1 MSPEVSASAVLLV
14 GVMLIRLV
22 LADVYQRYVRV
33 SMGPWLLLAGVLLTA
48 LGLVM
53 AVRAVRRRAPAA
65 VVVDGGPGPDGHA
78 GHDHDAVSDDHH
90 DGDLPAGELH
100 AGELHDGHGPGGDRI
115 GWLLLAPVLVLLLVA
130 PPALGSFGV
139 ARTAGVR
146 VTSGAAVWAPLPA
159 GATPHPMTLLEL
171 NQRAWDRSGASL
183 SGAIVQV
190 TGFVSDG
197 SGQGQDAG
205 FGLARYQIACCA
217 ADAVASVIRVVG
229 VSGTAPPRDS
239 WATVIG
245 TFDGSTPDGTPRIT
259 ATSIQ
264 TVPVPVDPYE

>member
-1 MSPEVSASAVLLV
+1 
-14 GVMLIRLV
+14 
-22 LADVYQRYVRV
+22 
-33 SMGPWLLLAGVLLTA
+33 
-48 LGLVM
+48 
-53 AVRAVRRRAPAA
+53 
-65 VVVDGGPGPDGHA
+65 VVDGGPVPDGHP
-78 GHDHDAVSDDHH
+78 GHDHDGDLH
-90 DGDLPAGELH
+90 DGHDLDGD
-100 AGELHDGHGPGGDRI
+100 LHDGHGPGGDRI

-183 SGAIVQV
+183 SGATVQV
-190 TGFVSDG
+190 TGFVSDDA
-197 SGQGQDAG
+197 GQGQDAAG
-205 FGLARYQIACCA
+205 FGVARYQIACCA

-239 WATVIG
+239 WVTVTG

-264 TVPVPVDPYE
+264 TIPVPVDPYE

>member
-33 SMGPWLLLAGVLLTA
+33 GMGPWLLLAGVLLTA

-53 AVRAVRRRAPAA
+53 AARAVRR
-65 VVVDGGPGPDGHA
+65 PDPVLA
-78 GHDHDAVSDDHH
+78 TTDAHEGLDEHEAH
-90 DGDLPAGELH
+90 EH
-100 AGELHDGHGPGGDRI
+100 GGDRI

-159 GATPHPMTLLEL
+159 ASPPRPMTLLEL

-183 SGAIVQV
+183 SGATVLL

-197 SGQGQDAG
+197 SGQGQDGAA

-217 ADAVASVIRVVG
+217 ADAVASVVRVVG
-229 VSGTAPPRDS
+229 AAGAAPARDT
-239 WATVIG
+239 WVRVVG
-245 TFDGSTPDGTPRIT
+245 MFDGTMPDGTPRI
-259 ATSIQ
+259 AASSIQ
-264 TVPVPVDPYE
+264 TVPTPVDPYE